1 MRALA
6 AALMFLSVAVNAA
19 PKEDFPSWLCLQGT
33 FSYLPLPAPLRAFFA
48 GVGVGVVY

>member
-19 PKEDFPSWLCLQGT
+19 PKEDFPSWLCL
-33 FSYLPLPAPLRAFFA
+33 PPPLRAFFA